1 LDTKD
6 KIKNFLSKKINML
19 SKEKL
24 REDFSKNYKR
34 FYEVELFKELGFER
48 KKCSCGKY
56 FWSLGKE
63 NCGDPDEHGLQYSF
77 FKKQPDKVTFDEMWK
92 KFSDFFKKRG
102 HEEISRYPVVS
113 RWRPDLYFTIASIQD
128 FQRIE
133 KGVMDFEYPA
143 NPLIVPQVC
152 LRFNDIPHVGF
163 TGRHLTSFV
172 MAGQHSFNWPK
183 EGYWRDETIRLD
195 YEFLTKELGIKKEDI
210 TFIEDVWAM
219 SDFSEFG
226 ACLEAFSNGLE
237 IVNAVFTEFSY
248 LNEIKELPKKVVD
261 VGWGFERV
269 VWFKNGTLSLFESI
283 FPNTLKKLNVSFDK
297 ELYETFARKA
307 STLGE
312 EARIDAKTLSRLL
325 NREEKEIEEGLM
337 PLLSS
342 FVVLD
347 HIRTLL
353 FAISDGA
360 LPSNVGGGY
369 NLRLLLRR
377 AFALAYRYGFDIYDL
392 IPRVAEE
399 SKLFSELKENEEEA
413 RKIFEIEEKRYNQTI
428 QNAQKKLSEIL
439 AKKSLAKEEIKTL
452 YQSHGISLEMI
463 ENEAKKRK
471 IEIQLPTYEE
481 IIQANEVEKQKE
493 ETYPVPNIETK
504 ILCYTSSRAKAKVVF
519 SKDNMLILDKTPFYP
534 EGGGQESD
542 TGEVFSKDK
551 KAKVINVKKQ
561 GSTVIHFL
569 DKNPFKK
576 DEEVECVVDEER
588 RKRLRVHHTATH
600 LISASCKRILGKHAW
615 QEGTLKS
622 FDKAHIDVAHFDK
635 LSKEEVKK
643 IEKLANEY
651 VREGL
656 SVEAKEMDRKEAE
669 EKYGFVIYQGHG
681 VPSKVL
687 RMIIIGNEEKP
698 VDAEACG
705 GLHVS
710 NTSEI
715 GIIKIISTERP
726 HDGIVRINFVAGE
739 AAIDYFEK
747 LNEKTKKISN
757 LLNVNEEKIEE
768 EIERIIQEKI
778 EREKQIKK
786 EKKEIAEEISR
797 IIINE
802 VKDKEKQTLE
812 LDFDKEVL
820 REIANSIVKE
830 KKKLCLILKNKKNEV
845 ICVCGKESKL
855 KAIDELKKIK
865 GFVGGG
871 RENYAEGIIKGEE

>member
-1 LDTKD
+1 
-6 KIKNFLSKKINML
+6 ML

-24 REDFSKNYKR
+24 REEFSKDYKR

-63 NCGDPDEHGLQYSF
+63 NCGDPDEHNIEYSF
-77 FKKQPDKVTFDEMWK
+77 FKKHPDNISLDEMWK
-92 KFSDFFKKRG
+92 KFSNFFKKNG
-102 HEEISRYPVVS
+102 HEEINRYPVVS

-133 KGVMDFEYPA
+133 KDIMDFEYPA
-143 NPLIVPQVC
+143 NPLIVPQIC

-163 TGRHLTSFV
+163 TGRHLSSFI

-183 EGYWRDETIRLD
+183 EGYWRDEAIRLD
-195 YEFLTKELGIKKEDI
+195 FEFLTKELGIKKEEI
-210 TFIEDVWAM
+210 SFIEDVWAM

-226 ACLEAFSNGLE
+226 ACLEAFSKGLE

-248 LNEIKELPKKVVD
+248 INEIKELPKKVVD

-269 VWFKNGTLSLFESI
+269 LWFRNGTLSLFESL
-283 FPNTLKKLNVSFDK
+283 FPKTLKKLNINFDK
-297 ELYETFARKA
+297 ELYENFAKK
-307 STLGE
+307 SSMLGK
-312 EARIDAKTLSRLL
+312 EARIDSKTLSKIL

-377 AFALAYRYGFDIYDL
+377 AFALAYKYNFDIYDL

-399 SKLFSELKENEEEA
+399 SKLFPELKENEEEA
-413 RKIFEIEEKRYNQTI
+413 KKIFEIEEKRYNQTL

-439 AKKSLAKEEIKTL
+439 AKKSLTKEEIKTL
-452 YQSHGISLEMI
+452 YQSNGISLEMI
-463 ENEAKKRK
+463 ENEAKKRN
-471 IEIQLPTYEE
+471 IEIKLPSYEE

-493 ETYPVPNIETK
+493 ETYDVPRIETK
-504 ILCYTSSRAKAKVVF
+504 ILCYTSSKAKAKVVF
-519 SKDNMLILDKTPFYP
+519 SKDNILVLDQTPFYP

-542 TGEVFSKDK
+542 TGEIFKESK
-551 KAKVINVKKQ
+551 KAKVVNVKKQ
-561 GSTVIHFL
+561 GSTIIHFL
-569 DKNPFKK
+569 DKNPFKEN
-576 DEEVECVVDEER
+576 EEVECVVDEER

-600 LISASCKRILGKHAW
+600 LISTSCRKILGKHAW

-622 FDKAHIDVAHFDK
+622 FDKARIDIAHFDK
-635 LSKEEVKK
+635 LSEEEVKK
-643 IEKLANEY
+643 IEKLANQY

-656 SVEAKEMDRKEAE
+656 SVKVKQMKRKEAE
-669 EKYGFVIYQGHG
+669 EKYGFNIYQGHG

-687 RMIIIGNEEKP
+687 RIVIIGNEEKP
-698 VDAEACG
+698 ADAEACG
-705 GLHVS
+705 GLHVN

-747 LNEKTKKISN
+747 LNEKTKRISS

-768 EIERIIQEKI
+768 EVKRILDEKI
-778 EREKQIKK
+778 EEEKQAKK
-786 EKKEIAEEISR
+786 EKKEIATEISKIILEEIK
-797 IIINE
+797 N
-802 VKDKEKQTLE
+802 KEKEILE
-812 LDFDKEVL
+812 LNFDKEIL
-820 REIANSIVKE
+820 REIANSIIKE
-830 KKKLCLILKNKKNEV
+830 KKQLCLILKNKKNEV

-855 KAIDELKKIK
+855 KAIEELKKIK

-871 RENYAEGIIKGEE
+871 REKYAEGVIKGKENA

>member
-1 LDTKD
+1 
-6 KIKNFLSKKINML
+6 ML

-24 REDFSKNYKR
+24 REEFSKDYKK

-48 KKCSCGKY
+48 KRCGCGKY
-56 FWSLGKE
+56 FWSLGKD
-63 NCGDPDEHGLQYSF
+63 NCGDPDEHGTEYSF
-77 FKKQPDKVTFDEMWK
+77 FKKQPESITLDEMWK
-92 KFSDFFKKRG
+92 KFSDFFKKNG
-102 HEEISRYPVVS
+102 YEEISRYPVVS

-133 KGVMDFEYPA
+133 KGIMDFEYPV

-163 TGRHLTSFV
+163 TGRHLTSFI

-195 YEFLTKELGIKKEDI
+195 YEFLTKELGVKKEEV

-219 SDFSEFG
+219 TDFSEFG
-226 ACLEAFSNGLE
+226 ACLEAFSKGLE

-248 LNEIKELPKKVVD
+248 FNGEVKELPKKVVD

-269 VWFKNGTLSLFESI
+269 LWFRNGTPSLFESL
-283 FPNTLKKLNVSFDK
+283 FPKTLKKLNVSFDK
-297 ELYETFARKA
+297 ELYEIFAKKA

-312 EARIDAKTLSRLL
+312 KARIDAKTLSTVL
-325 NREEKEIEEGLM
+325 NRKENEIEDGLM

-342 FVVLD
+342 FVILD

-377 AFALAYRYGFDIYDL
+377 AFGLGYKYNIDIYDL

-399 SKLFSELKENEEEA
+399 SKLFPELKENEEEA
-413 RKIFEIEEKRYNQTI
+413 RKIFEIEEQRYNQTI
-428 QNAQKKLSEIL
+428 KNAQKKLGEIL
-439 AKKSLAKEEIKTL
+439 TKKALTKEEIKTL
-452 YQSHGISLEMI
+452 YQSNGISLEMI
-463 ENEAKKRK
+463 ENEAKKRN
-471 IEIQLPTYEE
+471 IQIQLPTYEE
-481 IIQANEVEKQKE
+481 IVQQNEVEKQKE
-493 ETYPVPNIETK
+493 ETYEVPSIETK
-504 ILCYTSSRAKAKVVF
+504 LLCYTSSKAKAKVVF
-519 SKDNMLILDKTPFYP
+519 SKNNIVVLDQTPFYP
-534 EGGGQESD
+534 ESGGQESD
-542 TGEVFSKDK
+542 KGEIFNKNK
-551 KAKVINVKKQ
+551 KAKVIDVKKQ

-569 DKNPFKK
+569 DKNPFSEG
-576 DEEVECVVDEER
+576 EEVECVVDEER

-600 LISASCKRILGKHAW
+600 LISTSCRKILGKHAW

-622 FDKAHIDVAHFDK
+622 FDKAHIDIAHFDK
-635 LSKEEVKK
+635 LHEDEVKN
-643 IEKLANEY
+643 IEKLANEF
-651 VREGL
+651 VRKGL
-656 SVEAKEMDRKEAE
+656 EVKAKEMDRKEAE
-669 EKYGFVIYQGHG
+669 EKYGFSIYQGHG
-681 VPSKVL
+681 VPSKKL
-687 RMIIIGNEEKP
+687 RIIIIGDENNP

-715 GIIKIISTERP
+715 GVIKIISTERP

-747 LNEKTKKISN
+747 LNEKSKKISN
-757 LLNVNEEKIEE
+757 LLNVNEEKIDEE
-768 EIERIIQEKI
+768 VKRILEEKI
-778 EREKQIKK
+778 EKEKQDKK
-786 EKKEIAEEISR
+786 EKKEIADEVSK
-797 IIINE
+797 IILNE
-802 VKDKEKQTLE
+802 VKNKEKEILE
-812 LDFDKEVL
+812 LNFDKEIL

-830 KKKLCLILKNKKNEV
+830 NKQICLILKNKKNEV
-845 ICVCGKESKL
+845 ICVCGENSKL
-855 KAIDELKKIK
+855 KAIEELKKIK
-865 GFVGGG
+865 GFAGGG
-871 RENYAEGIIKGEE
+871 REKYAEGVIKGKEDA

>member
-1 LDTKD
+1 
-6 KIKNFLSKKINML
+6 ML

-24 REDFSKNYKR
+24 REEFSKDYKK

-48 KKCSCGKY
+48 KRCSCGKY
-56 FWSLGKE
+56 FWSLGKD
-63 NCGDPDEHGLQYSF
+63 NCGDPDEHGTEYSF
-77 FKKQPDKVTFDEMWK
+77 FKKQPESITLDEMWK
-92 KFSDFFKKRG
+92 KFSDFFKKNG

-133 KGVMDFEYPA
+133 KGIMDFEYPV

-163 TGRHLTSFV
+163 TGRHLTSFI

-195 YEFLTKELGIKKEDI
+195 YEFLTKELGVKKEEVA
-210 TFIEDVWAM
+210 FIEDVWAM
-219 SDFSEFG
+219 TDFSEFG
-226 ACLEAFSNGLE
+226 ACLEAFSKGLE

-248 LNEIKELPKKVVD
+248 FNGEVKELPKKVVD

-269 VWFKNGTLSLFESI
+269 LWFRNGTPSLFESL
-283 FPNTLKKLNVSFDK
+283 FPKTLKKLNVSFDK
-297 ELYETFARKA
+297 ELYETFAKKA

-312 EARIDAKTLSRLL
+312 KARIDAKTLSTVL
-325 NREEKEIEEGLM
+325 NRKENEIEDGLM

-342 FVVLD
+342 FVILD

-377 AFALAYRYGFDIYDL
+377 AFGLGYKYNIDIYDL

-399 SKLFSELKENEEEA
+399 SKLFPELKENEEED
-413 RKIFEIEEKRYNQTI
+413 RKIFEIEEQRYNQTI
-428 QNAQKKLSEIL
+428 KNAQKKLGEIL
-439 AKKSLAKEEIKTL
+439 TKKALTKEEIKTL
-452 YQSHGISLEMI
+452 YQSNGISLEMI
-463 ENEAKKRK
+463 ENEAKKRN
-471 IEIQLPTYEE
+471 IQIQLPTYEE
-481 IIQANEVEKQKE
+481 IVQQNEVEKQKE
-493 ETYPVPNIETK
+493 ETYEVPNIETK
-504 ILCYTSSRAKAKVVF
+504 LLCYTSSKAKAKVVF
-519 SKDNMLILDKTPFYP
+519 SKNNIVVLDQTPFYP
-534 EGGGQESD
+534 ESGGQESD
-542 TGEVFSKDK
+542 KGEIFNKNK
-551 KAKVINVKKQ
+551 KAKVIDVKKQ

-569 DKNPFKK
+569 DKNPFSEG
-576 DEEVECVVDEER
+576 EEVECVVDEER

-600 LISASCKRILGKHAW
+600 LISTSCRKILGKHAW

-622 FDKAHIDVAHFDK
+622 FDKAHIDIAHFDK
-635 LSKEEVKK
+635 LHEDEVKN
-643 IEKLANEY
+643 IEKLANEF
-651 VREGL
+651 VRKGL
-656 SVEAKEMDRKEAE
+656 EVKAKEMDRKEAE
-669 EKYGFVIYQGHG
+669 EKYGFSIYQGHG
-681 VPSKVL
+681 VPSKKL
-687 RMIIIGNEEKP
+687 RIIIIGDENNP

-715 GIIKIISTERP
+715 GVIKIISTERP

-747 LNEKTKKISN
+747 LNEKSKKISN
-757 LLNVNEEKIEE
+757 LLNVNEEKIDEE
-768 EIERIIQEKI
+768 VKRILGEKI
-778 EREKQIKK
+778 EKEKQDKK
-786 EKKEIAEEISR
+786 EKKEIADEVSK
-797 IIINE
+797 IILNE
-802 VKDKEKQTLE
+802 VKNKEKEILE
-812 LDFDKEVL
+812 LNFDKEIL

-830 KKKLCLILKNKKNEV
+830 NKQICLILKNKKNEV
-845 ICVCGKESKL
+845 ICVCGENSKL
-855 KAIDELKKIK
+855 KAIEELKKIK
-865 GFVGGG
+865 GFAGGG
-871 RENYAEGIIKGEE
+871 REKYAEGVIKGKEDA

>member
-1 LDTKD
+1 
-6 KIKNFLSKKINML
+6 ML

-24 REDFSKNYKR
+24 REEFSKDYKK
-34 FYEVELFKELGFER
+34 FYEVELFKELSFER

-56 FWSLGKE
+56 FWSLGKD
-63 NCGDPDEHGLQYSF
+63 NCGDPDEHGTEYSF
-77 FKKQPDKVTFDEMWK
+77 FKKQPESITLDEMWK
-92 KFSDFFKKRG
+92 KFSDFFKKNG

-133 KGVMDFEYPA
+133 KGIMDFEYPV
-143 NPLIVPQVC
+143 NPLIVPQIC

-163 TGRHLTSFV
+163 TGRHLTSFI

-195 YEFLTKELGIKKEDI
+195 YEFLTKELGVKKEEV

-219 SDFSEFG
+219 TDFSEFG
-226 ACLEAFSNGLE
+226 ACLEAFSKGLE

-248 LNEIKELPKKVVD
+248 FNGEVKELPKKVVD

-269 VWFKNGTLSLFESI
+269 LWFRNGTPSLFESL
-283 FPNTLKKLNVSFDK
+283 FPKTLKKLNVSFDK
-297 ELYETFARKA
+297 ELYETFAKKA

-312 EARIDAKTLSRLL
+312 KARIDAKTLSTVL
-325 NREEKEIEEGLM
+325 NRKENEIEEGLM

-342 FVVLD
+342 FVILD

-377 AFALAYRYGFDIYDL
+377 AFGLGYKYNIDIYDL

-399 SKLFSELKENEEEA
+399 SKLFPELKENEEEA
-413 RKIFEIEEKRYNQTI
+413 RKIFEIEEQRYNQTI
-428 QNAQKKLSEIL
+428 KNAQKKLGEIL
-439 AKKSLAKEEIKTL
+439 TKKALTKEEIKTL
-452 YQSHGISLEMI
+452 YQSNGISLEMI
-463 ENEAKKRK
+463 ENEAKKRN
-471 IEIQLPTYEE
+471 IQIQLPTYEE
-481 IIQANEVEKQKE
+481 IVQQNEVEKQKE
-493 ETYPVPNIETK
+493 ETYEVPNIETK
-504 ILCYTSSRAKAKVVF
+504 LLCYTSSKAKAKVVF
-519 SKDNMLILDKTPFYP
+519 SKNNIVVLDQTPFYP
-534 EGGGQESD
+534 ESGGQESD
-542 TGEVFSKDK
+542 KGEIFNKNK
-551 KAKVINVKKQ
+551 KAKVIDVKKQ

-569 DKNPFKK
+569 DKNPFSEG
-576 DEEVECVVDEER
+576 EEVECVVDEER

-600 LISASCKRILGKHAW
+600 LISTSCRKILGKHAW

-622 FDKAHIDVAHFDK
+622 FDKAHIDIAHFDK
-635 LSKEEVKK
+635 LHEDEVKN
-643 IEKLANEY
+643 IEKLANEF
-651 VREGL
+651 VRKGL
-656 SVEAKEMDRKEAE
+656 EVKAKEMDRKEAE
-669 EKYGFVIYQGHG
+669 EKYGFSIYQGHG
-681 VPSKVL
+681 VPSKKL
-687 RMIIIGNEEKP
+687 RIIIIGDENNP

-715 GIIKIISTERP
+715 GVIKIISTERP

-747 LNEKTKKISN
+747 LNEKSKKISN
-757 LLNVNEEKIEE
+757 LLNVNEEKIDEE
-768 EIERIIQEKI
+768 VKRILEEKI
-778 EREKQIKK
+778 EKEKQDKK
-786 EKKEIAEEISR
+786 EKKEIADEVSK
-797 IIINE
+797 IILNE
-802 VKDKEKQTLE
+802 VKNKEKEILE
-812 LDFDKEVL
+812 LNFDKEIL

-830 KKKLCLILKNKKNEV
+830 NKQICLILKNKKNEV
-845 ICVCGKESKL
+845 ICVCGENSKL
-855 KAIDELKKIK
+855 KAIEELKKIK
-865 GFVGGG
+865 GFAGGG
-871 RENYAEGIIKGEE
+871 REKYAEGVIKGKEDA

>member
-1 LDTKD
+1 
-6 KIKNFLSKKINML
+6 ML

-24 REDFSKNYKR
+24 REEFSKDYKR

-63 NCGDPDEHGLQYSF
+63 NCGDPDEHNTEYSF
-77 FKKQPDKVTFDEMWK
+77 FKKQPETISLDEMWK
-92 KFSDFFKKRG
+92 RFSDFFKKNG
-102 HEEISRYPVVS
+102 HEEIDRYPVVS

-133 KGVMDFEYPA
+133 KGVMDFEYPT

-163 TGRHLTSFV
+163 TGRHLSSFI

-195 YEFLTKELGIKKEDI
+195 FEFLTKELGIKKEEI
-210 TFIEDVWAM
+210 SFIEDVWAM

-226 ACLEAFSNGLE
+226 ACLEAFSKGLE

-248 LNEIKELPKKVVD
+248 VNEIKELPKKVVD

-269 VWFKNGTLSLFESI
+269 LWFRNGTLSLFESL
-283 FPNTLKKLNVSFDK
+283 FPKTLKKLNISFDK
-297 ELYETFARKA
+297 ELYENFAKKA
-307 STLGE
+307 SILGK
-312 EARIDAKTLSRLL
+312 EARIDSKTLSKIL
-325 NREEKEIEEGLM
+325 NKEEKEIEEGLM

-377 AFALAYRYGFDIYDL
+377 AFALAYKYNFDIYDL

-399 SKLFSELKENEEEA
+399 SKLFPELKENEEEA

-439 AKKSLAKEEIKTL
+439 AKKSLTKEEIKTL
-452 YQSHGISLEMI
+452 YQSNGISLEMI
-463 ENEAKKRK
+463 ENEAKKRN
-471 IEIQLPTYEE
+471 IEIKLPSYEE

-493 ETYPVPNIETK
+493 ETYDVPRIETK

-519 SKDNMLILDKTPFYP
+519 SKDNILVLDQTPFYP

-542 TGEVFSKDK
+542 TGEIFNESK

-569 DKNPFKK
+569 DKNPFKEN
-576 DEEVECVVDEER
+576 EEVECVVDEER

-600 LISASCKRILGKHAW
+600 LISTSCRKILGKHAW

-622 FDKAHIDVAHFDK
+622 FDKAHIDIAHFDK
-635 LSKEEVKK
+635 LSEEEVKK
-643 IEKLANEY
+643 IEKLANQY

-656 SVEAKEMDRKEAE
+656 SVKAKQMKRKEAE
-669 EKYGFVIYQGHG
+669 EKYGFTIYQGHG
-681 VPSKVL
+681 VPSKIL
-687 RMIIIGNEEKP
+687 RIIIIGDEEKP

-705 GLHVS
+705 GLHVN

-747 LNEKTKKISN
+747 LNEKTKKISS

-768 EIERIIQEKI
+768 EVKRILDEKI
-778 EREKQIKK
+778 EEEKQTKK
-786 EKKEIAEEISR
+786 EKKEIATEISKIILEEI
-797 IIINE
+797 
-802 VKDKEKQTLE
+802 KDKEKEILE
-812 LDFDKEVL
+812 LNFDKEIL
-820 REIANSIVKE
+820 REIANSIIME
-830 KKKLCLILKNKKNEV
+830 KKQLCLILKNKKNEA

-855 KAIDELKKIK
+855 KAIEELKKIK

-871 RENYAEGIIKGEE
+871 REKYAEGVIKVN

>member
-1 LDTKD
+1 
-6 KIKNFLSKKINML
+6 ML

-24 REDFSKNYKR
+24 REEFSKDYKR

-63 NCGDPDEHGLQYSF
+63 NCGDPDEHGLEYSF
-77 FKKQPDKVTFDEMWK
+77 FKKHSEITSLDEMWK
-92 KFSDFFKKRG
+92 RFSDFFKKNG
-102 HEEISRYPVVS
+102 HEEINRYPVVS

-133 KGVMDFEYPA
+133 KDIMDFEYPA

-163 TGRHLTSFV
+163 TGRHLSSFI

-195 YEFLTKELGIKKEDI
+195 FEFLTKELGIKKEDI

-219 SDFSEFG
+219 NDFSEFG
-226 ACLEAFSNGLE
+226 ACLEAFSKGLE

-269 VWFKNGTLSLFESI
+269 VWFKNGTLSLFESL
-283 FPNTLKKLNVSFDK
+283 FPNTLKKLNISFDK
-297 ELYETFARKA
+297 ELYEIFARKA
-307 STLGE
+307 SMLGN
-312 EARIDAKTLSRLL
+312 EARIDSKTLSKLL
-325 NREEKEIEEGLM
+325 NKEEKEIEEGLM

-377 AFALAYRYGFDIYDL
+377 AFALAYKYNFDIYDL

-399 SKLFSELKENEEEA
+399 SKLFPELKENEEEA

-439 AKKSLAKEEIKTL
+439 AKKSLTKEEIKTL

>member
-1 LDTKD
+1 
-6 KIKNFLSKKINML
+6 ML

-24 REDFSKNYKR
+24 REEFSKDYKK

-56 FWSLGKE
+56 FWSLGKD
-63 NCGDPDEHGLQYSF
+63 NCGDPDEHGTEYSF
-77 FKKQPDKVTFDEMWK
+77 FKKQPESITLDEMWK
-92 KFSDFFKKRG
+92 KFSDFFKKNG

-133 KGVMDFEYPA
+133 KGIMDFEYPV
-143 NPLIVPQVC
+143 NPLIVPQIC

-163 TGRHLTSFV
+163 TGRHLTSFI

-195 YEFLTKELGIKKEDI
+195 YEFLTKELGVKKEEV

-219 SDFSEFG
+219 TDFSEFG
-226 ACLEAFSNGLE
+226 ACLEAFSKGLE

-248 LNEIKELPKKVVD
+248 FNGEVKELPKKVVD

-269 VWFKNGTLSLFESI
+269 LWFRNGTPSLFESL
-283 FPNTLKKLNVSFDK
+283 FPKTLKKLNVSFDK
-297 ELYETFARKA
+297 ELYETFAKKA

-312 EARIDAKTLSRLL
+312 KARIDAKTLSTVL
-325 NREEKEIEEGLM
+325 NRKENEIEEGLM

-342 FVVLD
+342 FVILD

-377 AFALAYRYGFDIYDL
+377 AFGLGYKYNIDIYDL

-399 SKLFSELKENEEEA
+399 SKLFPELKENEEEA
-413 RKIFEIEEKRYNQTI
+413 RKIFEIEEQRYNQTI
-428 QNAQKKLSEIL
+428 KNAQKKLGEIL
-439 AKKSLAKEEIKTL
+439 TKKALTKEEIKTL
-452 YQSHGISLEMI
+452 YQSNGISLEMI
-463 ENEAKKRK
+463 ENEAKKRN
-471 IEIQLPTYEE
+471 IQIQLPTYEE
-481 IIQANEVEKQKE
+481 IVQQNEVEKQKE
-493 ETYPVPNIETK
+493 ETYEVPNIETK
-504 ILCYTSSRAKAKVVF
+504 LLCYTSSKAKAKVVF
-519 SKDNMLILDKTPFYP
+519 SKNNIVVLDQTPFYP
-534 EGGGQESD
+534 ESGGQESD
-542 TGEVFSKDK
+542 KGEIFNKNK
-551 KAKVINVKKQ
+551 KAKVIDVKKQ

-569 DKNPFKK
+569 DKNPFSEG
-576 DEEVECVVDEER
+576 EEVECVVDEER

-600 LISASCKRILGKHAW
+600 LISTSCRKILGKHAW

-622 FDKAHIDVAHFDK
+622 FDKAHIDIAHFDK
-635 LSKEEVKK
+635 LHEDEVKN
-643 IEKLANEY
+643 IEKLANEF
-651 VREGL
+651 VRKGL
-656 SVEAKEMDRKEAE
+656 EVKAKEMDRKEAE
-669 EKYGFVIYQGHG
+669 EKYGFSIYQGHG
-681 VPSKVL
+681 VPSKKL
-687 RMIIIGNEEKP
+687 RIIIIGDENNP

-715 GIIKIISTERP
+715 GVIKIISTERP

-747 LNEKTKKISN
+747 LNEKSKKISN
-757 LLNVNEEKIEE
+757 LLNVNEEKIDEE
-768 EIERIIQEKI
+768 VKRILEEKI
-778 EREKQIKK
+778 EKEKQDKK
-786 EKKEIAEEISR
+786 EKKEIADEVSK
-797 IIINE
+797 IILNE
-802 VKDKEKQTLE
+802 VKNKEKEILE
-812 LDFDKEVL
+812 LNFDKEIL

-830 KKKLCLILKNKKNEV
+830 NKQICLILKNKKNEV
-845 ICVCGKESKL
+845 ICVCGENSKL
-855 KAIDELKKIK
+855 KAIEELKKIK
-865 GFVGGG
+865 GFAGGG
-871 RENYAEGIIKGEE
+871 REKYAEGVIKGKEDA

>member
-1 LDTKD
+1 
-6 KIKNFLSKKINML
+6 ML

-24 REDFSKNYKR
+24 REEFSKDYKK

-48 KKCSCGKY
+48 KRCSCGKY
-56 FWSLGKE
+56 FWSLGKD
-63 NCGDPDEHGLQYSF
+63 NCGDPDEHGTEYSF
-77 FKKQPDKVTFDEMWK
+77 FKKQPESITLDEMWK
-92 KFSDFFKKRG
+92 KFSDFFKKNG

-133 KGVMDFEYPA
+133 KGIMDFEYPV

-163 TGRHLTSFV
+163 TGRHLTSFI

-195 YEFLTKELGIKKEDI
+195 YEFLTKELGVKKEEVA
-210 TFIEDVWAM
+210 FIEDVWAM
-219 SDFSEFG
+219 TDFSEFG
-226 ACLEAFSNGLE
+226 ACLEAFSKGLE

-248 LNEIKELPKKVVD
+248 FNGEVKELPKKVVD

-269 VWFKNGTLSLFESI
+269 LWFRNGTPSLFESL
-283 FPNTLKKLNVSFDK
+283 FPKTLKKLNVSFDK
-297 ELYETFARKA
+297 ELYETFAKKA

-312 EARIDAKTLSRLL
+312 KARIDAKTLSTVL
-325 NREEKEIEEGLM
+325 NRKENEIEDGLM

-342 FVVLD
+342 FVILD

-377 AFALAYRYGFDIYDL
+377 AFGLGYKYNIDIYDL

-399 SKLFSELKENEEEA
+399 SKLFPELKENEEEA
-413 RKIFEIEEKRYNQTI
+413 RKIFEIEEQRYNQTI
-428 QNAQKKLSEIL
+428 KNAQKKLGEIL
-439 AKKSLAKEEIKTL
+439 TKKALTKEEIKTL
-452 YQSHGISLEMI
+452 YQSNGISLEMI
-463 ENEAKKRK
+463 ENEAKKRN
-471 IEIQLPTYEE
+471 IQIQLPTYEE
-481 IIQANEVEKQKE
+481 IVQQNEVEKQKE
-493 ETYPVPNIETK
+493 ETYEVPNIETK
-504 ILCYTSSRAKAKVVF
+504 LLCYTSSKAKAKVVF
-519 SKDNMLILDKTPFYP
+519 SKNNIVVLDQTPFYP
-534 EGGGQESD
+534 ESGGQESD
-542 TGEVFSKDK
+542 KGEIFNKNK
-551 KAKVINVKKQ
+551 KAKVIDVKKQ

-569 DKNPFKK
+569 DKNPFSEG
-576 DEEVECVVDEER
+576 EEVECVVDEER

-600 LISASCKRILGKHAW
+600 LISTSCRKILGKHAW

-622 FDKAHIDVAHFDK
+622 FDKAHIDIAHFDK
-635 LSKEEVKK
+635 LHEDEVKN
-643 IEKLANEY
+643 IEKLANEF
-651 VREGL
+651 VRKGL
-656 SVEAKEMDRKEAE
+656 EVKAKEMDRKEAE
-669 EKYGFVIYQGHG
+669 EKYGFSIYQGHG
-681 VPSKVL
+681 VPSKKL
-687 RMIIIGNEEKP
+687 RIIIIGDENNP

-715 GIIKIISTERP
+715 GVIKIISTERP

-747 LNEKTKKISN
+747 LNEKSKKISN
-757 LLNVNEEKIEE
+757 LLNVNEEKIDEE
-768 EIERIIQEKI
+768 VKRILGEKI
-778 EREKQIKK
+778 EKEKQDKK
-786 EKKEIAEEISR
+786 EKKEIADEVSK
-797 IIINE
+797 IILNE
-802 VKDKEKQTLE
+802 VKNKEKEILE
-812 LDFDKEVL
+812 LNFDKEIL

-830 KKKLCLILKNKKNEV
+830 NKQICLILKNKKNEV
-845 ICVCGKESKL
+845 ICVCGENSKL
-855 KAIDELKKIK
+855 KAIEELKKIK
-865 GFVGGG
+865 GFAGGG
-871 RENYAEGIIKGEE
+871 REKYAEGVIKGKEDA

>member
-1 LDTKD
+1 
-6 KIKNFLSKKINML
+6 ML

-24 REDFSKNYKR
+24 REEFSKDYKK

-48 KKCSCGKY
+48 KRCSCGKY
-56 FWSLGKE
+56 FWSLGKD
-63 NCGDPDEHGLQYSF
+63 NCGDPDEHGTEYSF
-77 FKKQPDKVTFDEMWK
+77 FKKQPESITLDEMWK
-92 KFSDFFKKRG
+92 KFSDFFKKNG

-133 KGVMDFEYPA
+133 KGIMDFEYPV

-163 TGRHLTSFV
+163 TGRHLTSFI

-195 YEFLTKELGIKKEDI
+195 YEFLTKELGVKKEEVA
-210 TFIEDVWAM
+210 FIEDVWAM
-219 SDFSEFG
+219 TDFSEFG
-226 ACLEAFSNGLE
+226 ACLEAFSKGLE

-248 LNEIKELPKKVVD
+248 FNGEVKELPKKVVD

-269 VWFKNGTLSLFESI
+269 LWFRNGTPSLFESL
-283 FPNTLKKLNVSFDK
+283 FPKTLKKLNVSFDK
-297 ELYETFARKA
+297 ELYETFAKKA

-312 EARIDAKTLSRLL
+312 KARIDAKTLSTVL
-325 NREEKEIEEGLM
+325 NRKENEIEDGLM

-342 FVVLD
+342 FVILD

-377 AFALAYRYGFDIYDL
+377 AFGLGYKYNIDIYDL

-399 SKLFSELKENEEEA
+399 SKLFPELKENEEEA
-413 RKIFEIEEKRYNQTI
+413 RKIFEIEEQRYNQTI
-428 QNAQKKLSEIL
+428 KNAQKKLGEIL
-439 AKKSLAKEEIKTL
+439 TKKALTKEEIKTL
-452 YQSHGISLEMI
+452 YQSNGISLEMI
-463 ENEAKKRK
+463 ENEAKKRN
-471 IEIQLPTYEE
+471 IQIQLPTYED
-481 IIQANEVEKQKE
+481 IVQQNEVEKQKE
-493 ETYPVPNIETK
+493 ETYEVPNIETK
-504 ILCYTSSRAKAKVVF
+504 LLCYTSSKAKGKVVF
-519 SKDNMLILDKTPFYP
+519 SKNNIVVLDQTPFYP
-534 EGGGQESD
+534 ESGGQESD
-542 TGEVFSKDK
+542 KGEIFNKNK
-551 KAKVINVKKQ
+551 KAKVIDVKKQ

-569 DKNPFKK
+569 DKNPFSEG
-576 DEEVECVVDEER
+576 EEVECVVDEER

-600 LISASCKRILGKHAW
+600 LISTSCRKILGKHAW

-622 FDKAHIDVAHFDK
+622 FDKAHIDIAHFDK
-635 LSKEEVKK
+635 LHEDEVKN
-643 IEKLANEY
+643 IEKLANEF
-651 VREGL
+651 VRKGL
-656 SVEAKEMDRKEAE
+656 EVKAKEMDRKEAE
-669 EKYGFVIYQGHG
+669 EKYGFSIYQGHG
-681 VPSKVL
+681 VPSKKL
-687 RMIIIGNEEKP
+687 RIIIIGDENNP

-715 GIIKIISTERP
+715 GVIKIISTERP

-747 LNEKTKKISN
+747 LNEKSKKISN
-757 LLNVNEEKIEE
+757 LLNVNEEKIDEE
-768 EIERIIQEKI
+768 VKRILGEKI
-778 EREKQIKK
+778 EKEKQDKK
-786 EKKEIAEEISR
+786 EKKEIADEVSK
-797 IIINE
+797 IILNE
-802 VKDKEKQTLE
+802 VKNKEKEILE
-812 LDFDKEVL
+812 LNFDKEIL

-830 KKKLCLILKNKKNEV
+830 NKQICLILKNKKNEV
-845 ICVCGKESKL
+845 ICVCGENSKL
-855 KAIDELKKIK
+855 KAIEELKKIK
-865 GFVGGG
+865 GFAGGG
-871 RENYAEGIIKGEE
+871 REKYAEGVIKGKEDA